1 MNRALIILFILA
13 WAICWWAASKAY
25 AENSALAL
33 QLPNPPMN
41 YQSDRFRAGN
51 LDCSNAIGGGTNL
64 EFGVTGVINN
74 AGGSYDAMN
83 EYFNRPSKD
92 IGIYARVVI
101 PLDKPKTRINCDD
114 LYRLELQQRRLE
126 VMKLQEELRQLQEM
140 KSEMEFEN

>member
-1 MNRALIILFILA
+1 MIRS
-13 WAICWWAASKAY
+13 AAVISLLCSAAY
-25 AENSALAL
+25 ADSSALSL

-51 LDCSNAIGGGTNL
+51 LDCSNAVGGGTNL

-83 EYFNRPSKD
+83 QYFNQPSKD
-92 IGIYARVVI
+92 IGVYARVVI
-101 PLDKPKTRINCDD
+101 PLDKPKSRINCDD

-126 VMKLQEELRQLQEM
+126 IMKLQEELRQLQEM

>member
-1 MNRALIILFILA
+1 
-13 WAICWWAASKAY
+13 
-25 AENSALAL
+25 
-33 QLPNPPMN
+33 MN

-126 VMKLQEELRQLQEM
+126 VMKLQQELRQLQEIN
-140 KSEMEFEN
+140 SEMEFEN